1 MSIIGTRSFKGE
13 IPRLEPHLL
22 SDNNAQLALDCDFA
36 NGSVKPLK
44 GGFFMQTMQNNPV
57 RGIYTD
63 NGLNF
68 YTWSQETLA
77 FNSPVIDDT
86 NNRMYYLTPAEGIF
100 RVASKAGMTPF
111 GPSPVEGAYWKA
123 GVPRP
128 TVAPKLSLV
137 DRSTLFDYP
146 NVSIVAEAWWEDG
159 TSKQY
164 NRGPV
169 SVSPITPFKKYFFT
183 KPTEPDQPTEEGAV
197 PVTYS
202 IVVRITFKNADN
214 NTDIMSAL
222 IRPGTTSRTNSLPG
236 GVEFSMDDNGSG
248 STATINMAWG
258 ISETRAYVYVAT
270 NQWDEEGAPSPPAT
284 ISVTYMNDVR
294 IEVADMSTS
303 FSGYN
308 PFKKFLVLRTFGTNS
323 AYLMIKPEQQTPTV
337 SIDRGNKPD
346 PAGHALQSEA
356 WTPPPDG
363 LQGIVLAP
371 NGWFAA
377 FKGNTLYMSEP
388 YRPHAWPY
396 SMTFAKAIRGAC
408 VGQQSI
414 VVTTADGVYAVT
426 GAHPSAAQQINLNA
440 PQPGLAQRSMAQV
453 EGAVA
458 YASNDGI
465 VFVSGSSA
473 SSEVGQKL
481 FDRSTWRARF
491 GNQISDASMRFA
503 YHDGAL
509 VSVSAIEANGFLLRM
524 DEDVGSFTR
533 LSVKY
538 DCMFALPVNDALYY
552 TIGNTLYQFRGGS
565 PGSFAWQ
572 SKDFIFPMQ
581 NTFGAGFIRCDQP
594 TTITIYGDG
603 VEVAKK
609 TVTSGHFRL
618 PAKMPRRLRWSF
630 KLESTG
636 AVYECMLG
644 RSMMELQNV

>member
-22 SDNNAQLALDCDFA
+22 SDDNAQLALNCDFA

-44 GGFFMQTMQNNPV
+44 DGFFMQTMQNNPV
-57 RGIYTD
+57 RGIYTE
-63 NGLNF
+63 NGLNY

-100 RVASKAGMTPF
+100 RVASKVGMTPF
-111 GPSPVEGAYWKA
+111 GPSPAPGSYWKA
-123 GVPRP
+123 GAPRP
-128 TVAPKLSLV
+128 TVAPILTLI
-137 DRSTLFDYP
+137 DRTTLPDFP
-146 NVSIVAEAWWEDG
+146 NVTVTAEAWWEDG

-164 NRGPV
+164 ARGPATV
-169 SVSPITPFKKYFFT
+169 TTLTPFKKYTFA
-183 KPTEPDQPTEEGAV
+183 KPTEPEQPTEEGAT
-197 PVTYS
+197 PVTYT
-202 IVVRITFKNADN
+202 IVARITFKNSDN
-214 NTDIMSAL
+214 NTDIMSA
-222 IRPGTTSRTNSLPG
+222 IVRPGTTSRINSLPG
-236 GVEFSMDDNGSG
+236 GVEFSMDDSG
-248 STATINMAWG
+248 ATPTINLAWG
-258 ISETRAYVYVAT
+258 IAETRAYVYVAM
-270 NQWDEEGAPSPPAT
+270 NDWLEESAPSPPST
-284 ISVTYMNDVR
+284 ISVTYLHDVR
-294 IEVADMSTS
+294 IELGSMVQAYV
-303 FSGYN
+303 GYK
-308 PFKKFLVLRTFGTNS
+308 PFFEYRVLRTFGTTA
-323 AYLMIKPEQQTPTV
+323 AYLMVDVEPAGPTLA
-337 SIDRGNKPD
+337 IDRTRKPS
-346 PAGHALQSEA
+346 PVGHALQSEA

-396 SMTFAKAIRGAC
+396 NMTFAKAIRGVC

-473 SSEVGQKL
+473 SSQVGQNL
-481 FDRSTWRARF
+481 FDRGTWRSRF
-491 GNQISDASMRFA
+491 GNQISNASMRFA

-509 VSVSAIEANGFLLRM
+509 VSVSATESNGFLLRM
-524 DEDVGSFTR
+524 DEDIGTFTR
-533 LSVKY
+533 MSARY
-538 DCMFALPVNDALYY
+538 DAMFLLPVNDSLYY
-552 TIGNTLYQFRGGS
+552 TVGNALYQFRGGS
-565 PGSFAWQ
+565 PGSFTWQ

-581 NTFGAGFIRCDQP
+581 NTFGAGFIRCEEP

-603 VEVAKK
+603 VEVAQK

-618 PAKMPRRLRWSF
+618 PAAMPRRLRWSF
-630 KLESTG
+630 KLESAG
-636 AVYECMLG
+636 AVYECMLA

>member
-68 YTWSQETLA
+68 YTWQQETLA
-77 FNSPVIDDT
+77 FSSPVIDDAY
-86 NNRMYYLTPAEGIF
+86 NRLYYLTPAEGVF
-100 RVASKAGMTPF
+100 RVASKVGMTPF
-111 GPSPVEGAYWKA
+111 GPSPAAGAFWKA

-128 TVAPKLSLV
+128 SVAPALSVV
-137 DRSTLFDYP
+137 DRTTLRDYSAY
-146 NVSIVAEAWWEDG
+146 SIVAEAWWEDG
-159 TSKQY
+159 SAKQY

-169 SVSPITPFKKYFFT
+169 TMLEAAPLKRYTFT
-183 KPTEPDQPTEEGAV
+183 KPTQPAQPTGGGAA
-197 PVTYS
+197 PVTYTLCVK
-202 IVVRITFKNADN
+202 IAFKDAPNSA
-214 NTDIMSAL
+214 DIMSAM
-222 IRPGTTSRTNSLPG
+222 IRVGSTSRSNSLPG
-236 GVEFSMDDNGSG
+236 GVEFSIDDTQGASQAAV
-248 STATINMAWG
+248 SMVWG
-258 ISETRAYVYVAT
+258 VAETRAYVYVAT
-270 NQWDEEGAPSPPAT
+270 NTWGEEGAPSPPAT
-284 ISVTYMNDVR
+284 ISVTYMQDVR
-294 IEVADMSTS
+294 IQMADLSQA
-303 FSGYN
+303 FSGYR
-308 PFKKFLVLRTFGTNS
+308 PFDKLRVYRTFGTTA
-323 AYLMIKPEQQTPTV
+323 AYLRVIVEPTSETV
-337 SIDRGNKPD
+337 AIDSSSKPD
-346 PAGHALQSEA
+346 PAGTALQSEA

-377 FKGNTLYMSEP
+377 FKGNTFYMSEP

-396 SMTFAKAIRGAC
+396 SMTFAKAIRGVC

-414 VVTTADGVYAVT
+414 VVTTADGVYAVA

-440 PQPGLAQRSMAQV
+440 PQPGIAQRSMAQV

-481 FDRSTWRARF
+481 FDRGTWRARF
-491 GNQISDASMRFA
+491 GNQITDASMRFA

-509 VSVSAIEANGFLLRM
+509 VSVSASEANGFLLRM

-533 LSVKY
+533 LSAKY
-538 DCMFALPVNDALYY
+538 DCMLFLPVNDALYY
-552 TIGNTLYQFRGGS
+552 TIGNALYQFRGGS
-565 PGSFAWQ
+565 PGSFTWH

-603 VEVAKK
+603 AEVAKK

-618 PAKMPRRLRWSF
+618 PANMPRRLRWSF